1 MARQKDPRVAVD
13 ELILANTVSIDALI
27 TVLEAKGVLK
37 REEVIEQ
44 VDEIKK
50 KLDDSARMN

>member
-1 MARQKDPRVAVD
+1 VSKQTDPRVAVD

-27 TVLEAKGVLK
+27 TVLETKGVLS
-37 REEVIEQ
+37 REEVIRQ

-50 KLDDSARMN
+50 KLDDSASMN